1 MNKSIEALLRLE
13 HNSKR
18 YKGRRKD
25 LNIIIDELKAVQ
37 IIKKIGIKG
46 LSSINKQE
54 SSVITTKEFNLLV
67 EVINND

>member
-46 LSSINKQE
+46 LSSIKKQE

>member
-25 LNIIIDELKAVQ
+25 LNIIIDELKAIQ

-67 EVINND
+67 EVLNND